1 MIQTVVAAAVLYIAT
16 AVDLL
21 VILLIFF

>member
-1 MIQTVVAAAVLYIAT
+1 MRCIMIQTVVAAAVLYIAT

-21 VILLIFF
+21 